1 MNKYY
6 VGACSDLGVHID
18 GTALGPRALF
28 KDRDVNIKYFDMPTV
43 KKSLDPKDL
52 KKNFTQLHQYLK
64 DIYEYMNGF
73 CKDDFVSLIGGD
85 HSLAISSALSSVNR
99 NGNIGLIWIDA
110 HTDYHTM
117 ASTTSGNLHGLPC
130 ACINGY
136 GDNDLFDF
144 HQGNFIKPQNTVII
158 GAHSIDDGEYI
169 NLDKT
174 KTKVFTMDEVNERGI
189 KEVFNE
195 ALSIALDGTDGIHLS
210 YDLDFLDPKIAPG
223 VSTAVKNGAS
233 MSIYEELLAEIVKYR
248 KNFASFDLVEYNP
261 LNDIDEMTKKLA
273 LRIIDEAKF

>member
-18 GTALGPRALF
+18 GAALGPRALF

-43 KKSLDPKDL
+43 KKSLDPQDL
-52 KKNFTQLHQYLK
+52 KKNFKQLHQYLQ
-64 DIYEYMNGF
+64 DIYEYMNDF
-73 CKDDFVSLIGGD
+73 QKDDFVSLIGGD
-85 HSLAISSALSSVNR
+85 HSLAISSGLSSVNR

-144 HQGNFIKPQNTVII
+144 HQGDFIKPQNTVII

-174 KTKVFTMDEVNERGI
+174 KAKVFLIDEVNERGI
-189 KEVFNE
+189 KEVFTE
-195 ALSIALDGTDGIHLS
+195 ALSIALNGTDGIHLS

-223 VSTAVKNGAS
+223 VSTAVENGAS
-233 MSIYEELLAEIVKYR
+233 MSIYEGLLAEIINNRQKFV
-248 KNFASFDLVEYNP
+248 SFDLVEYNP